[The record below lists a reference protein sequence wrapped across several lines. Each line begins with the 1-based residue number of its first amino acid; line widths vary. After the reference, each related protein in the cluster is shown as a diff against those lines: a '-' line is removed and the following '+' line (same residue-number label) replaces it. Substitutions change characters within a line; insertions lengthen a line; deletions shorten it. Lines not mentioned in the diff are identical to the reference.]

1 MSLSQ
6 LEEILHRFL
15 NGRWA
20 GAKRLQGLQGGALAY
35 VLGLAAAENKRP
47 ILIIAASAQ
56 DAENLH
62 GDLSFFLGEEPSLAP
77 FGKRLHL
84 FPSWEVL
91 PFEKLSP
98 HPDNLAGRLEGLY
111 KLIEE
116 PATIIISTPA
126 AMMQKVIPR

>member
-1 MSLSQ
+1 MNSSQ
-6 LEEILHRFL
+6 LEETLRRFL
-15 NGRWA
+15 DRKWA

-35 VLGLAAAENKRP
+35 VMAVAAVQKNRP
-47 ILIIAASAQ
+47 MLVIAATAH

-62 GDLSFFLGEEPSLAP
+62 DDLSFFIGEEPSLAP
-77 FGKRLHL
+77 FRKRLHL

-98 HPDNLAGRLEGLY
+98 YPDNLAGRLEGLY

-116 PATIIISTPA
+116 MKPFTE
-126 AMMQKVIPR
+126 RC